1 MPLPNY
7 GYNNQED
14 KRSQELVFEMAPEW
28 VDAEDQYDG
37 NRNDYRSSLSNGGSR
52 KNSTSKRAQVTTGKL
67 GIDLERKMVIHSDKD
82 KEIWRKPSIDPQ
94 DLADARK
101 FSSPN
106 RRELRSDLKSNLDSL
121 ISSDKLKDI
130 RAGKRPTLEDS
141 PSDIS
146 IPSLYG
152 NPVPKATSYG
162 YNKPRSSYEIQERR
176 GSSSSANRFSS
187 SPSPR
192 TSLTERTRYG
202 QDLGDGAT
210 TSSFST
216 YGGNGNESSYKIR
229 EVSSHQVISRSVGGS
244 KMPRSIY

>member
-28 VDAEDQYDG
+28 VDAEDPHDNG
-37 NRNDYRSSLSNGGSR
+37 RNDYRSSLSNGGSR

-94 DLADARK
+94 DLADAKK

-141 PSDIS
+141 PSDINL
-146 IPSLYG
+146 PSLYG
-152 NPVPKATSYG
+152 NSIPKSSFSY
-162 YNKPRSSYEIQERR
+162 KSRPSFEIQERR

-202 QDLGDGAT
+202 HDLNDGT
-210 TSSFST
+210 TSGFPSYRGS
-216 YGGNGNESSYKIR
+216 GNETSYKIR